1 MHILDTVSG
10 ALIDRQV
17 HKVYRATV
25 ACRVVKVQCMHSLW
39 GTGLPAITL
48 MSPTTGGRCHAY
60 CSIIS
65 TCCLQGCRGPVHAQF
80 VENWVAYHYFDVT
93 NHRWEMSV
101 LELYN
106 KAQGNVTISDMV
118 FGKISNSMS
127 SYEPVP
133 AEVRLSV
140 PG

>member
-1 MHILDTVSG
+1 M
-10 ALIDRQV
+10 
-17 HKVYRATV
+17 
-25 ACRVVKVQCMHSLW
+25 
-39 GTGLPAITL
+39 
-48 MSPTTGGRCHAY
+48 
-60 CSIIS
+60 
-65 TCCLQGCRGPVHAQF
+65 HAQF

-118 FGKISNSMS
+118 FGKTSNSMS

-133 AEVRLSV
+133 VEVMHTHWRGRYRGWPHMHVADDVEMHEAGHAFLHTFLLL
-140 PG
+140 

>member
-1 MHILDTVSG
+1 M
-10 ALIDRQV
+10 
-17 HKVYRATV
+17 
-25 ACRVVKVQCMHSLW
+25 
-39 GTGLPAITL
+39 
-48 MSPTTGGRCHAY
+48 
-60 CSIIS
+60 
-65 TCCLQGCRGPVHAQF
+65 HAQF

-118 FGKISNSMS
+118 FGKTSNSMS

-133 AEVRLSV
+133 VEVTHTHTHTLDHTCMLLMLCARGRVYFLLFCCLLLWSTTT
-140 PG
+140 

>member
-1 MHILDTVSG
+1 MILVKGPIVTADNR
-10 ALIDRQV
+10 LI
-17 HKVYRATV
+17 
-25 ACRVVKVQCMHSLW
+25 L
-39 GTGLPAITL
+39 
-48 MSPTTGGRCHAY
+48 
-60 CSIIS
+60 IS
-65 TCCLQGCRGPVHAQF
+65 AALQGCRGPVHAQF

-118 FGKISNSMS
+118 FGKTSNSMS

-133 AEVRLSV
+133 VEVTHTDTRPVTACPPMNLYLWR
-140 PG
+140 

>member
-1 MHILDTVSG
+1 M
-10 ALIDRQV
+10 
-17 HKVYRATV
+17 
-25 ACRVVKVQCMHSLW
+25 
-39 GTGLPAITL
+39 
-48 MSPTTGGRCHAY
+48 
-60 CSIIS
+60 
-65 TCCLQGCRGPVHAQF
+65 HAQF

-118 FGKISNSMS
+118 FGKTSSSMS

-133 AEVRLSV
+133 VEVTHTRWTSRGLPHTHV
-140 PG
+140 ADLVCMKEVMLFFMLLLLLCPTTT

>member
-1 MHILDTVSG
+1 MILVKGPIVTADNR
-10 ALIDRQV
+10 LI
-17 HKVYRATV
+17 
-25 ACRVVKVQCMHSLW
+25 L
-39 GTGLPAITL
+39 
-48 MSPTTGGRCHAY
+48 
-60 CSIIS
+60 IS
-65 TCCLQGCRGPVHAQF
+65 AALQGCRGPVHAQF

-118 FGKISNSMS
+118 FGKTSNSMS

-133 AEVRLSV
+133 VEVMHTHT
-140 PG
+140 PD